1 MTKKLSRAE
10 IRLAAVFLA
19 GEFGTEEYRFTIQ
32 IAKVGHINSGRLI
45 VIMDRWE
52 RANWIQGTWFD
63 NGQDRPRRRGYRL
76 TGKGR
81 DMLMQALA

>member
-1 MTKKLSRAE
+1 MTKKLSRTE

-19 GEFGTEEYRFTIQ
+19 GEFGVEEYRFAGQ
-32 IAKVGHINSGRLI
+32 ISRVGHINSARLI

-52 RANWIQGTWFD
+52 RERWIQGTWFD
-63 NGQDRPRRRGYRL
+63 NGRRRRGYRL